1 MFRNS
6 LSAILLA
13 LLAACSAKVNNLPG
27 QCSTSADCPNGDA
40 GREFCDVT
48 SGIGV
53 CVSSCGDRVC
63 TLNQICLSNQCVAAT
78 CAPAC
83 TAGYQC
89 EPLDGGYQCVQ
100 TDCIPACDLSYQ
112 TCNTGINPPACEQVT
127 CHPQCPVN
135 EQCLPEID
143 GGYGCVLP
151 TTGSIKILQPD
162 AGMLIGI
169 VNPLA
174 VVGEAFAPG
183 GPTQVKFAFQQG
195 AGVTRTTALGVAG
208 SGSDYNA
215 SLNLADAG
223 INSGAAYVIG
233 RVYWIDGGSEWDA
246 SSPAV
251 QVLVDADPPT
261 FGAASTDKSFYSA
274 FATPAQTA
282 QVTVNVAD
290 IGAAGINPVSV
301 VLGIP
306 GTSHLYSAATI
317 PDGGHGNYTFSV
329 PATAAD
335 ATAGDVNAVPY
346 LIYAQ
351 DKVGNAAIFDGGA
364 IAIDNAPPTFDTLS
378 YDAGMWFGGDAG
390 ISIAVNIQDQT
401 NGSGVKLDSL
411 ALAPAGVAQL
421 TNPVAN
427 GGNRYTYATT
437 GAALQSSGAEGPV
450 QFNLTAQDNAGNTTT
465 IDGGA
470 ILIDIQPPA
479 IVSTTVFNG
488 NTTMI
493 NGWVAREN
501 SGSQHLVV
509 STIIGDGTGSGTNG
523 ASLTVGLGGAQSTV
537 NGTPADGGVRFNFNV
552 PTNVQTAGSEAPL
565 DVNISGTDNVGNV
578 VGPTKTAT
586 VQIDDKGPVIS
597 NVSVVTAP
605 ADGIDDA
612 GTKWF
617 NQISSDDITVTAQV
631 DDNGS
636 GVDQNSLKLVF
647 ANNSS
652 LRVDYGTPMA
662 GLPPAPR
669 NIYTFLVKRSDGPI
683 AAGHEGLVA
692 FKVVANDN
700 VGNPQLADDGTHVS
714 TGKFGIDGQAPTV
727 SFPMPFY
734 PPAKTNCAAD
744 IDFCGHDGNHFWR
757 AGETNVFGFNG
768 ADSNTGS
775 GIDTSVAGAASTCS
789 VAGSTGTCTSSYS
802 NGQFS
807 FTPDFSTATFNS
819 GSDGTGTVSVT
830 VTVKDRAGNVG
841 TATKSDVAVTRVKW
855 VRKMGSSI
863 INFAGSPIVTSVPA
877 PQIILG
883 GSEHDSSGAVLSLAP
898 DGTKLWQ
905 AGHAQ
910 GITTISQNMAYS
922 PVTKL
927 LYVVPSGGGASAYA
941 FPLTGASDADAGVG
955 AGIACTGGGVSG
967 APTILESGGNEYAL
981 VPDDAASYH
990 RLDAFRVSG
999 ASCSQADTLKAGGW
1013 ADRVYTAS
1021 TDGSNIYLG
1030 HDDTALAK
1038 ATFSAA
1044 PFAFSA
1050 PIDAATFSADIT
1062 GSVALATTLYI
1073 GDANATSRYRAYN
1086 AGTLAATPNWNA
1098 TNAVGGSNS
1107 AAIQSPIVSSS
1118 YVFGSFEATHD
1129 GYLHAFDPST
1139 GAAVFTYP
1147 TTPPKIGSISA
1158 IAVGAD
1164 NQIYFSDSTNKEMVA
1179 LRVANNAPVV
1189 SWKFTGVSGIA
1200 LPNAITTEPTVD
1212 ASGTIYFGDSSG
1224 DVFALI
1230 TDSGGPLPPTA
1241 GTNWPRVG
1249 FDNCNSG
1256 NTSFSCE

>member
-1 MFRNS
+1 MRQ
-6 LSAILLA
+6 
-13 LLAACSAKVNNLPG
+13 LAAVLVVSLAGALAGCTPTVAASCS
-27 QCSTSADCPNGDA
+27 STADCHAGETCTSGLCIATSDGGSDA
-40 GREFCDVT
+40 GSD
-48 SGIGV
+48 
-53 CVSSCGDRVC
+53 
-63 TLNQICLSNQCVAAT
+63 
-78 CAPAC
+78 
-83 TAGYQC
+83 AG
-89 EPLDGGYQCVQ
+89 PDGG
-100 TDCIPACDLSYQ
+100 TCIPACDLSYQ

-927 LYVVPSGGGASAYA
+927 LYVVPSSGASAYA
-941 FPLTGASDADAGVG
+941 FPLTGSNQTPAGVG

-967 APTILESGGNEYAL
+967 APTIIESGGSEYAL
-981 VPDDAASYH
+981 VPDDTASFH
-990 RLDAFRVSG
+990 RLTAFLVAG
-999 ASCSQADTLKAGGW
+999 ATCTGADNLKTASWTGN
-1013 ADRVYTAS
+1013 VYTAS

-1038 ATFSAA
+1038 ATFSGGS
-1044 PFAFSA
+1044 FTV
-1050 PIDAATFSADIT
+1050 PIDAAAT
-1062 GSVALATTLYI
+1062 VAIDGNIAIAGGLFF
-1073 GDANATSRYRAYN
+1073 GDDNNNVYRDF
-1086 AGTLAATPNWNA
+1086 
-1098 TNAVGGSNS
+1098 
-1107 AAIQSPIVSSS
+1107 SSS
-1118 YVFGSFEATHD
+1118 GLTTAWTNGGNGPNANYPDTSALVTEQYVFGSFKKNTYDGHLYAYSPSNGAT
-1129 GYLHAFDPST
+1129 A
-1139 GAAVFTYP
+1139 FTYP
-1147 TTPPKIGSISA
+1147 ATSSGG
-1158 IAVGAD
+1158 VGALSNVALGAD
-1164 NQIYFSDSTNKEMVA
+1164 DTIYVSDRGNGEIVALAAPASGMVA
-1179 LRVANNAPVV
+1179 TKLWFFSHVGATTITAP
-1189 SWKFTGVSGIA
+1189 SQAGPA
-1200 LPNAITTEPTVD
+1200 TTEPTID
-1212 ASGTIYFGDSSG
+1212 AAGTMYFGDG
-1224 DVFALI
+1224 AGNVFALI

-1241 GTNWPRVG
+1241 GSNWPRVG

-1256 NTSFSCE
+1256 NTSFNCH